1 MRLELIGGMVTFLT
15 SLFGVIGRDQN
26 WGVSPEKLGL
36 SISYALTVSAILNWL
51 IWVTSE
57 LESNIVSV
65 ERIKEYTEVP
75 QEVRTL
81 FSIEMSV
88 FLHCIYPTSDVLFF
102 NWYNLENYSEN
113 NLEKQT
119 ILKLFFA

>member
-1 MRLELIGGMVTFLT
+1 MRLELIGGTITFLT

-36 SISYALTVSAILNWL
+36 SISYALTVSAVLNWL

-75 QEVRTL
+75 QEVNQPN
-81 FSIEMSV
+81 FSASLILTVVVSMGRLLDRIIKRLGWREVFCEM
-88 FLHCIYPTSDVLFF
+88 T
-102 NWYNLENYSEN
+102 
-113 NLEKQT
+113 
-119 ILKLFFA
+119 